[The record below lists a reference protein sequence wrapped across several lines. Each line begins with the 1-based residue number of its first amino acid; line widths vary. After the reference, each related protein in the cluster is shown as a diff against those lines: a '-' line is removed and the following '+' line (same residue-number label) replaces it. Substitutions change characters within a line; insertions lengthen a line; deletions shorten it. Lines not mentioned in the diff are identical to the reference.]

1 MISLKN
7 NAYSYNMQDYLGKG
21 AYGLVVRCRRNS
33 DGQMFALKIIEKIK
47 LNPREYLLEAL
58 QREIDTQKIATNSN
72 LPFFVGLYDHFEDDK
87 SIYMILELCE
97 SSLLEQIKGTIP
109 ELQALDYVFQ
119 VALGL
124 AYLHKFGITHRDIKI
139 ENILVKSGYLKIADF
154 GFAIS
159 SSQFTTSLGT
169 KTYMSP
175 EFFDMDCEK
184 FTTKVDVWAL
194 NTCLYK
200 LITGSFYFYSPLEK
214 ELKRMIVSKEFE
226 LDQSKFKISPSTAN
240 LLKLAYEK
248 DPAKRL
254 SMSEF
259 CHHPAFTPLREKYA
273 QYFNF
278 IFGATKMS
286 NITAST
292 TSTLTESRLPPGNP
306 VARMM
311 LAFRNNCLCYSQL
324 SHLIYSKGFNKFI
337 SFYLTKLQ
345 IQNLLLMIFFL
356 RERQIPDL
364 SGKYSIVIKPVDW
377 DEFISSPL
385 YRKICALYMKDV
397 NNLTP
402 VYSEYHK
409 TLALL
414 CEANPNLALPDA
426 DLNIDNRSETVEF
439 LQTFATRVKEI
450 DYVHLFQEELEVA
463 IALAKKILDYELE
476 NPNRIFEI
484 TN

>member
-1 MISLKN
+1 
-7 NAYSYNMQDYLGKG
+7 
-21 AYGLVVRCRRNS
+21 
-33 DGQMFALKIIEKIK
+33 
-47 LNPREYLLEAL
+47 
-58 QREIDTQKIATNSN
+58 
-72 LPFFVGLYDHFEDDK
+72 
-87 SIYMILELCE
+87 
-97 SSLLEQIKGTIP
+97 
-109 ELQALDYVFQ
+109 
-119 VALGL
+119 
-124 AYLHKFGITHRDIKI
+124 
-139 ENILVKSGYLKIADF
+139 
-154 GFAIS
+154 
-159 SSQFTTSLGT
+159 
-169 KTYMSP
+169 
-175 EFFDMDCEK
+175 
-184 FTTKVDVWAL
+184 
-194 NTCLYK
+194 
-200 LITGSFYFYSPLEK
+200 
-214 ELKRMIVSKEFE
+214 MIVSKEFE